1 VDPDEQRLHELARAS
16 ADGRASEAERE
27 ELALYVPDEPQ
38 RRALVERARAQQQLG
53 DGWLARVEADDALAA
68 ADRHGSVRLE
78 RGLGVGLLLA
88 GLVASPFAPV
98 FAVVATAAGGTAIVA
113 SLLRARWLA
122 GLRDPY
128 RDIER

>member
-1 VDPDEQRLHELARAS
+1 MHELARAS
-16 ADGRASEAERE
+16 AEGRASEAERE
-27 ELALYVPDEPQ
+27 ELALYVPDEPE
-38 RRALVERARAQQQLG
+38 RRVLVERARAQQQLG

-68 ADRHGSVRLE
+68 ADRHRTVRLE

-88 GLVASPFAPV
+88 GLVAAPFAPV

-122 GLRDPY
+122 GQRDPY